1 MKKIFRWIGIILGV
15 IVIAAASI
23 AAYIHFSGFPSYDVQ
38 TITSKVEST
47 PARIERGRTLAMMLC
62 VECHRNAE
70 TQLLTGTQ
78 LKDLPEEFGVA
89 YSRNITQHPTKGIG
103 QWSDGELLWL
113 LRTGIHPKTGKYL
126 PPWMPKFIRMS
137 DEDLHSIIAF
147 LRSDDPMVQPA
158 DVDNIESQPSFLAK
172 FLARVAFKPFEYP
185 SAPIAPPDT
194 NNPIEHGKYLANGVF
209 DCYACHSGDFKTMNV
224 FSPELSGDYYAGGNK
239 MLDVNRMLVPSVN
252 ITPDKETGIGNW
264 TEQDFINAMKT
275 GFRPDGSLMRYPMG
289 RFHRLTDT
297 EIRHIYAFLRT
308 VPPIKKANMKAE
320 NVQPSSSATLGE
332 KQYIQYGCVGCHG
345 TTGLGY
351 ADLQKAHKKYPSDSV
366 LADVIL
372 HPKIYFGPLTTM
384 PTWEGRINPNHVPN
398 IVAHVRELGKKSG
411 Q

>member
-1 MKKIFRWIGIILGV
+1 MKKTFRWIGIILGV

-23 AAYIHFSGFPSYDVQ
+23 AAYIHFTGFPSYDVQ
-38 TITSKVEST
+38 TITAKVEST
-47 PARIERGRTLAMMLC
+47 PFRVERGRTLAMMLC

-103 QWSDGELLWL
+103 NWTDGELLWL

-147 LRSDDPMVQPA
+147 LRSDDPLVKPA

-194 NNPIEHGKYLANGVF
+194 NNPIEHGKYLANGVLQ
-209 DCYACHSGDFKTMNV
+209 SQL
-224 FSPELSGDYYAGGNK
+224 FSF
-239 MLDVNRMLVPSVN
+239 LVS
-252 ITPDKETGIGNW
+252 
-264 TEQDFINAMKT
+264 
-275 GFRPDGSLMRYPMG
+275 Y
-289 RFHRLTDT
+289 
-297 EIRHIYAFLRT
+297 
-308 VPPIKKANMKAE
+308 
-320 NVQPSSSATLGE
+320 
-332 KQYIQYGCVGCHG
+332 
-345 TTGLGY
+345 
-351 ADLQKAHKKYPSDSV
+351 DS
-366 LADVIL
+366 
-372 HPKIYFGPLTTM
+372 
-384 PTWEGRINPNHVPN
+384 N
-398 IVAHVRELGKKSG
+398 
-411 Q
+411 